1 MNDYIL
7 HPIVFRRMRRKQNV
21 ALLLYIRT
29 LHKCILCV
37 RGVFSASES
46 ITLWT
51 CDKNPGTE
59 IDQKHI
65 DTKMPKVTVWEPV
78 TAYVLSVHLDLCAL
92 KGLQSFHPE
101 ASSDWISLHL
111 SDVSFECDVAPE
123 AVMWG
128 EGGRV
133 EEREA
138 GREEEW
144 VMVTGESNYNPTV

>member
-1 MNDYIL
+1 M
-7 HPIVFRRMRRKQNV
+7 
-21 ALLLYIRT
+21 
-29 LHKCILCV
+29 
-37 RGVFSASES
+37 
-46 ITLWT
+46 
-51 CDKNPGTE
+51 
-59 IDQKHI
+59 
-65 DTKMPKVTVWEPV
+65 

-101 ASSDWISLHL
+101 ASSDRISLHL

-128 EGGRV
+128 EGGV
-133 EEREA
+133 EEREG